1 MTDPS
6 KYAAPVLKEVQRKRR
21 ELGSQ
26 SPEMF
31 GKIYLKANCSLPYSR
46 MHNELFVELAKLIR
60 QMGGRL
66 AVAAPRDHAKSTIVS
81 LVFALWCLL
90 YEKEKLI
97 LIVSAT
103 KEQAI
108 MHLGHIREQLQT
120 NELLIQDFPE
130 VCQPEEPASGRRRS
144 KPWRENRFR
153 LPNGAMACAYGTG
166 QNLRGARNGEH
177 RPGLIIADD
186 LENQEQ
192 VISEE
197 QRKKLSAWFNR
208 TLIRAGHPDT
218 NVIVIGTVLHP
229 DSLLAGLI
237 DPHDRRGWTG
247 LRFQAVEQFS
257 DRPDLW
263 DQWVSIFRDLEEY
276 EGKTGLEAAKA
287 FYESDEAAML
297 EGTKVLWPERE
308 DYHALMVMREREGRA
323 SFQAEKQNEP
333 VDPEL
338 CVFADQDFH
347 YWDDE
352 YDDEQSLLKALGSN
366 GYFYGA
372 CDPSLGKRMGQGDYT
387 AIIILYH
394 HERSEINY
402 VIAAD
407 IARRRPAGTIER
419 IIEYARLYDFEN
431 FAVEGNNFQELLVE
445 NLERAARAANVQLPI
460 ETVTNRSNKM
470 SRIASLQPLVSQG
483 RVRFCRRHHLLM
495 DQLRQYPSGVHDDGP
510 DALEMAVTVAR
521 EPRVTM
527 YVNGVP
533 LLDIWPPPIR
543 GL

>member
-1 MTDPS
+1 MKNPNR
-6 KYAAPVLKEVQRKRR
+6 YAVPLLNEVQRARR
-21 ELGSQ
+21 ALGGE
-26 SPEMF
+26 SPQMF
-31 GKIYLKANCSLPYSR
+31 GQIYLRANCSLPYSR
-46 MHNELFVELAKLIR
+46 MHEELFAELAKLIE
-60 QMGGRL
+60 QKGGRL

-81 LVFALWCLL
+81 LAFALWCLL

-103 KEQAI
+103 REQAI

-130 VCQPEEPASGRRRS
+130 ICQPEELASGRRRS

-197 QRKKLSAWFNR
+197 QRKKLTAWFNR
-208 TLIRAGHPDT
+208 TLIRAGHPNT
-218 NVIVIGTVLHP
+218 NVIVIGTVLHH
-229 DSLLAGLI
+229 DSLLADLI

-257 DRPDLW
+257 DRSDLW
-263 DQWVSIFRDLEEY
+263 DKWASIFRDREEY
-276 EGKTGLEAAKA
+276 EGRTGPEAAKA
-287 FYESDEAAML
+287 FYDSDEAAML

-308 DYHALMVMREREGRA
+308 DYYALMVMREREGQA

-333 VDPEL
+333 VDPDL
-338 CVFADQDFH
+338 CIFADQNFH
-347 YWDDE
+347 YWDEDH
-352 YDDEQSLLKALGSN
+352 DDEQSLLRALSTN

-372 CDPSLGKRMGQGDYT
+372 CDPSLGKRTGQGDYT
-387 AIIILYH
+387 AIIILYRL
-394 HERSEINY
+394 ERSEINY

-407 IARRRPAGTIER
+407 IARRRPADTIQR

-431 FAVEGNNFQELLVE
+431 FAVEGNNFQELMIE
-445 NLERAARAANVQLPI
+445 ELERQASAANVQLPI
-460 ETVTNRSNKM
+460 ETVTNRSNKQ
-470 SRIASLQPLVSQG
+470 SRIANLEPVVSQG
-483 RVRFCRRHHLLM
+483 RVRFCRRHQLLM
-495 DQLRQYPSGVHDDGP
+495 DQLRQYPFGVHDDGP

-533 LLDIWPPPIR
+533 LLDVWPPPIR